1 MKLDPR
7 SKLFVVVLI
16 SSTALILTSVTK
28 MLLLFIVGLFISK
41 ILDGHFVSVIRKLKR
56 MLTVII
62 TIIILQSVFNTEG
75 QVLISFA
82 TIRLLTDVGLTK
94 GLLYLFRVLIIL
106 VSGTILATSSE
117 TELIEAL
124 IKLKIPY
131 DFAFMVALGIR
142 FMPIFIEE
150 FKDTMVAIELRGV
163 NIKQMKIKEKLDLYG
178 YILSPVIIGTLDK
191 AKKLSLS
198 IEMRGFRSKPKRTS
212 HLTLKLKRNDYIM
225 MMVSV
230 SFILLLVQGG

>member
-7 SKLFVVVLI
+7 SKLFIVVLI
-16 SSTALILTSVTK
+16 SSTALLLTSVLK
-28 MLLLFIVGLFISK
+28 MLILFILGILISK
-41 ILDGHFVSVIRKLKR
+41 LLDGHFISVVRKLKR
-56 MLTVII
+56 MLTVIVV
-62 TIIILQSVFNTEG
+62 IIILQSIFNDQG
-75 QVLISFA
+75 QVIVSLGS
-82 TIRLLTDVGLTK
+82 IRLLTDVGLTK

-106 VSGTILATSSE
+106 VSGTILATSNE

-124 IKLKIPY
+124 IKLKVPY

-163 NIKQMKIKEKLDLYG
+163 DIRQMKLKEKLDLYG

-191 AKKLSLS
+191 AEKLSLS
-198 IEMRGFRSKPKRTS
+198 IEMRGFRSKAKRTS
-212 HLTLKLKRNDYIM
+212 HLRLYMKRRDYLVMIIG
-225 MMVSV
+225 VGIIFV
-230 SFILLLVQGG
+230 LVQGG